1 MAVDKNLPNDPDH
14 DRVKLDIEP
23 NEREVEL
30 KEEET
35 TKGPIEI
42 NPTEDGGVEVDF
54 DPNAIIG
61 EGGQNHEANLAE
73 YIDDNILGEFCDLSP
88 LTHAFKTLCGFA
100 EPSDLATTS

>member
-54 DPNAIIG
+54 DPDAIIG
-61 EGGQNHEANLAE
+61 
-73 YIDDNILGEFCDLSP
+73 LGF
-88 LTHAFKTLCGFA
+88 G
-100 EPSDLATTS
+100 

>member
-30 KEEET
+30 QEET

-42 NPTEDGGVEVDF
+42 NQTEDGGVEVDRF
-54 DPNAIIG
+54 VGVLPKDKVIERI
-61 EGGQNHEANLAE
+61 
-73 YIDDNILGEFCDLSP
+73 S
-88 LTHAFKTLCGFA
+88 
-100 EPSDLATTS
+100 